1 MTKLLLMFALV
12 AAVASPALAANPRVK
27 LETTMGTIVIELEPA
42 KAPITVGNFLDYVK
56 SGFYDGTIF
65 HRVIPNFMVQG
76 GGLTADME
84 RKPTREPIVN
94 ESANGL
100 VNARGTVAMA
110 RTSEPNSASS
120 QFFINLINNSF
131 LDKAN
136 AQDGVGY
143 CVFGKVVEG
152 MKVVD
157 AIAAVPTGDVAGN
170 QNVPLKPVVITKASV
185 VTSGRTAKPP
195 ASQKPAPKPAS

>member
-1 MTKLLLMFALV
+1 MMRFVLVFVLAAAL
-12 AAVASPALAANPRVK
+12 AAPAIAANPRVK
-27 LETTMGTIVIELEPA
+27 LETSKGTIVIELEQA
-42 KAPITVGNFLDYVK
+42 KAPITVGNFLEYVK

-65 HRVIPNFMVQG
+65 HRVIPNFMIQG
-76 GGLTADME
+76 GGFTAKME
-84 RKPTREPIVN
+84 QKPTREAIVN

-110 RTSEPNSASS
+110 RTSEPNSATA
-120 QFFINLINNSF
+120 QFFINLVNNSF

-136 AQDGVGY
+136 SQDGVGY

-157 AIAAVPTGDVAGN
+157 AIAAVQTGNVGPF
-170 QNVPLKPVVITKASV
+170 QNVPTQPVVITKASV
-185 VTSGRTAKPP
+185 VTAGPAKPP
-195 ASQKPAPKPAS
+195 APQKSGQKPTS